1 MYCTKCGKKANPGDR
16 FCAGCGA
23 KLDNGNAV
31 TQKRSRGFRK
41 VLAAVLVI
49 LLIPVLFTMREEREQ
64 AEHAQW
70 GKTATETAVP
80 PEPVHTYYSDGSLH
94 TTTTFHDNGNTRYVE
109 ERNGE
114 GQVIQGESYRE
125 NGMLWSVT
133 QYAYSGKELQEL
145 TMYTYD
151 EHGNVISF
159 EQQYGDGTTFNCYY
173 YSYEYDEFGRMVRMA
188 NFNQNGVLM
197 QEEYRNYYGDGSYI
211 RDYTEYR
218 GANTY
223 DWEFDMGDPDVA
235 VKWYHAL
242 IECDAQGNERSVMC
256 DFSDGQEQDPTEY

>member
-16 FCAGCGA
+16 FCAGCGV
-23 KLDNGNAV
+23 KLGSV
-31 TQKRSRGFRK
+31 TVETEKRSGGFGRI
-41 VLAAVLVI
+41 VTVILVI
-49 LLIPVLFTMREEREQ
+49 LLGLVLFIGREEWKQE
-64 AEHAQW
+64 EHARW
-70 GKTATETAVP
+70 GRTATETAVS
-80 PEPVHTYYSDGSLH
+80 PEPMHTYYSDGSLH
-94 TTTTFHDNGNTRYVE
+94 TTTTFHGNGNIRYVE
-109 ERNGE
+109 ERNGD
-114 GQVIQGESYRE
+114 GLVAQAESYRE

-133 QYAYSGKELQEL
+133 QYSYSGSDLREL

-159 EQQYGDGTTFNCYY
+159 DQQYGDGTTCNCYY
-173 YSYEYDEFGRMVRMA
+173 YSYEYDDMGRVVYMS

-197 QEEYRNYYGDGSYI
+197 QEEYRNYYSDGSYI

-235 VKWYHAL
+235 HKWYHAL
-242 IECDAQGNERSVMC
+242 IECDAQGNERRVMC
-256 DFSDGQEQDPTEY
+256 DFSDGYEQDPMEY